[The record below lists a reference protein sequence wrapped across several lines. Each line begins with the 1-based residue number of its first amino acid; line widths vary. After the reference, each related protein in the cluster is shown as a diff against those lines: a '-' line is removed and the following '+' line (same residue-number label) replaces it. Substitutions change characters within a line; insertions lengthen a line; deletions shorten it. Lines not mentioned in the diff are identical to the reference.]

1 MKHTEDLIDAWDLF
15 SMREGETVRI
25 DQHRKNGSTNRVKLS
40 IQRIVQGL
48 VMIKYK

>member
-1 MKHTEDLIDAWDLF
+1 MKHIEDLIDAWDLF

-40 IQRIVQGL
+40 IQRIMQGP